1 MMQVKRRV
9 ALGLLAVLVAFPLTS
24 ACAGGVGLGDPRT
37 MTFAPVE
44 FSPPE
49 PERVVLDNGMVVY
62 LLEDHELPLITL
74 TATIRTGGW
83 LDPADKIGL
92 AALTGSVMRTGGGGG
107 LSAEQVDEELEQF
120 AGEISIGIGR
130 QSGSASLD
138 VLSKDFTRGLQI
150 FAGLI
155 RTPAFDPARVE
166 LAKLQAIE
174 GIRRRQDNP
183 GSVVG
188 REFVK
193 MLYGADHPTARES
206 TIDAVRRI
214 TRDDLITFHRTSLHP
229 NGMILGVT
237 GDFKKEDML
246 VSLRGAFGD
255 WGKGVVPQLTIA
267 DVPENNAAKPAVRF
281 VDKDT
286 TQTHLRVGHLSI
298 KEHDADYV
306 PLAIANDILGGS
318 SFRSRLFNDVRTKRG
333 LAYSVASR
341 LNAGVHDQGVWL
353 MRAETKSVST
363 QEVIERFIANIERMR
378 SELVSDAELAEA
390 KEAYV
395 NSFVFSFSSPS
406 AIVGRLVELEYD
418 GLPKDFLQQLRDKVV
433 KLTKEEILAAAKK
446 HLHPD
451 RLKIVAVGSGK
462 TLPGALSTFGEVK
475 EIKLQP
481 EG

>member
-1 MMQVKRRV
+1 MMNVKRS
-9 ALGLLAVLVAFPLTS
+9 ATLGLLAVLVAFPLTT
-24 ACAGGVGLGDPRT
+24 ACAGGAGLGDPRT

-74 TATIRTGGW
+74 TATIRAGSW

-120 AGEISIGIGR
+120 AGEISIGLGR

-155 RTPAFDPARVE
+155 RAPAFDPARVE

-206 TIDAVRRI
+206 TIDSVRRI
-214 TRDDLITFHRTSLHP
+214 NRDDLIAFHRTLLHP

-237 GDFKKEDML
+237 GDFKKEEML
-246 VSLRGAFGD
+246 ASLRGVFGD
-255 WGKGVVPQLTIA
+255 WGKGAVPQLTIA
-267 DVPENNAAKPAVRF
+267 DVPEHNAANPSVRF

-298 KEHDADYV
+298 KEDDADYV

-341 LNAGVHDQGVWL
+341 LNAGMHDQGIWL

-363 QEVIERFIANIERMR
+363 QEVIERFISNIERMR

-395 NSFVFSFSSPS
+395 NSFIFSFSSPS

-433 KLTKEEILAAAKK
+433 KLTKEDILAAAKK

-451 RLKIVAVGSGK
+451 RLKIIAVGSGK
-462 TLPGALSTFGEVK
+462 TLPGVLSTFGEVK